1 MMVSTVT
8 LPLPTV
14 TWVDRPLLPGDRA
27 VAQVSAHGRPAACTV
42 AGGDGALMVQF
53 DVPQRAVA
61 PGQSVAL
68 YDDAD
73 PDAVVGA
80 GIAA

>member
-1 MMVSTVT
+1 VV
-8 LPLPTV
+8 
-14 TWVDRPLLPGDRA
+14 
-27 VAQVSAHGRPAACTV
+27 
-42 AGGDGALMVQF
+42 GGDGALMVQF

-68 YDDAD
+68 YDGAD